1 MHYPHEG
8 NINVNMVGYDIVNMS
23 IGYCMYIVLLN
34 SGPGTFREFQMLLI
48 SGPGLGLGDHK
59 GAQEP

>member
-1 MHYPHEG
+1 M
-8 NINVNMVGYDIVNMS
+8 
-23 IGYCMYIVLLN
+23 LLISGPGTFREFQMLLI

-48 SGPGLGLGDHK
+48 SGPGLGHGDHN